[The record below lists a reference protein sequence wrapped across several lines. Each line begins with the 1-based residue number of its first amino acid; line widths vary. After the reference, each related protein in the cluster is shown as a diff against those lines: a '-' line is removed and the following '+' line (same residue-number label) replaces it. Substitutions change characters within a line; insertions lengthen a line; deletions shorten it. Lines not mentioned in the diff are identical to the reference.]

1 MAEQEDSEEDEEEKN
16 VPKCT
21 LPAFQD
27 LYPNSDLVRTLIKY
41 GKDIPPL
48 SMVGMLLNYTGNHLL
63 SFIQQVY
70 SKQIFY
76 SNTSVTS
83 ISLLQSG
90 EVMVHAVRQIQIVEK
105 KGTNTVFSQKEQSI
119 SFKAKTV
126 ILS

>member
-1 MAEQEDSEEDEEEKN
+1 VAEQEDSEEDEEEKN
-16 VPKCT
+16 VPKST

-63 SFIQQVY
+63 SYIQQVY

-83 ISLLQSG
+83 ISLL
-90 EVMVHAVRQIQIVEK
+90 
-105 KGTNTVFSQKEQSI
+105 
-119 SFKAKTV
+119 
-126 ILS
+126 